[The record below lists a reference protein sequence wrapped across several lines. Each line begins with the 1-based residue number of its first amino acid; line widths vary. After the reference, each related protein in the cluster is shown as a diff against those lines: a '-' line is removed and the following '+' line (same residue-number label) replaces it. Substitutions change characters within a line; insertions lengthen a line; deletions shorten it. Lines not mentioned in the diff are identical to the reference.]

1 MSGAAAALEAR
12 VWSVMESLAKAAAT
26 EICALVDS
34 QCVEM
39 RLEIRRS
46 QGEIQSLRGKVRDLR
61 AALRDKPL
69 STAPQINPQMG
80 EAERDMNAD
89 DLHQEANCE
98 DKEEDKKTSSS
109 GLINFHE
116 DSNLD
121 FVNSHLNSGITHTE
135 FRQPQILSDSLNSED
150 KADAGG
156 LNTAAVKLE
165 AGSYS
170 VSTAECDFEN
180 SQNDQK
186 LCTDAQE
193 PEMGDGDSPFGNI
206 EDFHPQSY
214 YPVQSNQS
222 EEPSSCKYDAVL
234 IRMNE
239 PRNSKGNP
247 SRVEFKI
254 EPEEEPIEERINELP
269 PCEMTDGDGLPW
281 PFLTAG
287 NFETQGHVD
296 NPFGRIED
304 FHPQFHYS
312 AQSYQSEEAS
322 SCKYNAAF
330 RRMNES
336 KNGEGNPSR
345 MEFKT
350 EPEEEPIAERM
361 NELAPCEM
369 TTSDAL
375 SWPFLTATNFEIQ
388 GSSSQTDPQLFQL
401 AGTSD
406 QSLPSCIIRNT
417 VLPCAKQPKT
427 RNMQAQIQV
436 RTVKQNS
443 VGSLSAK
450 QTKVKNQ
457 PKTRTHK
464 RWTCSYCPK
473 SFNNTST
480 LNRHQRIHTGEKP
493 FGCAV
498 CGKRF
503 ADRGNL
509 ITHERGHS
517 GSKPYTCQQCGKS
530 FAHCSNLT
538 AHQRVHTGEK
548 PFCCSLCGKSFAW
561 HYPFKRHMALHG
573 QNGPTKGL

>member
-61 AALRDKPL
+61 AALREKPL
-69 STAPQINPQMG
+69 STAPQINPQIG

-214 YPVQSNQS
+214 YPVQSSQS

-287 NFETQGHVD
+287 NFETQGC
-296 NPFGRIED
+296 
-304 FHPQFHYS
+304 
-312 AQSYQSEEAS
+312 S
-322 SCKYNAAF
+322 SRLEQILHA
-330 RRMNES
+330 
-336 KNGEGNPSR
+336 
-345 MEFKT
+345 
-350 EPEEEPIAERM
+350 
-361 NELAPCEM
+361 
-369 TTSDAL
+369 
-375 SWPFLTATNFEIQ
+375 
-388 GSSSQTDPQLFQL
+388 SQTDSQLFHF

-406 QSLPSCIIRNT
+406 QSLPSCSIKHKVNQQ
-417 VLPCAKQPKT
+417 AKQAKT
-427 RNMQAQIQV
+427 RKIQDRIQV
-436 RTVKQNS
+436 RTFKQNS
-443 VGSLSAK
+443 GTWSAML
-450 QTKVKNQ
+450 TKAKNL
-457 PKTRTHK
+457 PKTSAQKPLPCTF
-464 RWTCSYCPK
+464 CPK
-473 SFNNTST
+473 SFNNASD
-480 LNRHQRIHTGEKP
+480 LKRHQRIHTGERP

-503 ADRGNL
+503 ALRGNL

-517 GSKPYTCQQCGKS
+517 GSKPFSCQQCGKS
-530 FAHCSNLT
+530 FAHGSNLT

-548 PFCCSLCGKSFAW
+548 PFCCSLCGKTFAW

-573 QNGPTKGL
+573 QNGLTPGL

>member
-287 NFETQGHVD
+287 NFETQDMNFSELHQQASCKE
-296 NPFGRIED
+296 ED
-304 FHPQFHYS
+304 EDKRMSSYGLMNLRSRTLGEALKCQDTADPGDFVNAAIKVEADRYSVPIAEYIFDGFHPQL
-312 AQSYQSEEAS
+312 
-322 SCKYNAAF
+322 N
-330 RRMNES
+330 
-336 KNGEGNPSR
+336 
-345 MEFKT
+345 
-350 EPEEEPIAERM
+350 
-361 NELAPCEM
+361 
-369 TTSDAL
+369 
-375 SWPFLTATNFEIQ
+375 
-388 GSSSQTDPQLFQL
+388 DPQLNHL
-401 AGTSD
+401 AETS
-406 QSLPSCIIRNT
+406 QTLPSCSIKHMVEPR
-417 VLPCAKQPKT
+417 AKQVH
-427 RNMQAQIQV
+427 A
-436 RTVKQNS
+436 RTVQNRIQARNFQQNS
-443 VGSLSAK
+443 TSRSAK
-450 QTKVKNQ
+450 TYRLKK
-457 PKTRTHK
+457 PLS
-464 RWTCSYCPK
+464 CPFCPK
-473 SFNNTST
+473 SFYRRYHLQVHLRT
-480 LNRHQRIHTGEKP
+480 HTGEKP

-498 CGKRF
+498 CGK
-503 ADRGNL
+503 N
-509 ITHERGHS
+509 
-517 GSKPYTCQQCGKS
+517 
-530 FAHCSNLT
+530 FAHSSNLNV
-538 AHQRVHTGEK
+538 HQRIHTKEK
-548 PFCCSLCGKSFAW
+548 PSRCTLCGKMFPSLTR
-561 HYPFKRHMALHG
+561 FKRHMTLHEQG
-573 QNGPTKGL
+573 RLGP

>member
-193 PEMGDGDSPFGNI
+193 PEMDMNFSELHQQASCKEEDEDKRMSSYGLMNLRSRTLGEALKCQDTADPGDFVNAAIKVEADRYSVPIAEYIFDG
-206 EDFHPQSY
+206 FHPQL
-214 YPVQSNQS
+214 N
-222 EEPSSCKYDAVL
+222 
-234 IRMNE
+234 
-239 PRNSKGNP
+239 
-247 SRVEFKI
+247 
-254 EPEEEPIEERINELP
+254 
-269 PCEMTDGDGLPW
+269 
-281 PFLTAG
+281 
-287 NFETQGHVD
+287 
-296 NPFGRIED
+296 
-304 FHPQFHYS
+304 
-312 AQSYQSEEAS
+312 
-322 SCKYNAAF
+322 
-330 RRMNES
+330 
-336 KNGEGNPSR
+336 
-345 MEFKT
+345 
-350 EPEEEPIAERM
+350 
-361 NELAPCEM
+361 
-369 TTSDAL
+369 
-375 SWPFLTATNFEIQ
+375 
-388 GSSSQTDPQLFQL
+388 DPQLNHL
-401 AGTSD
+401 AETS
-406 QSLPSCIIRNT
+406 QTLPSCSIKHMVEPR
-417 VLPCAKQPKT
+417 AKQVH
-427 RNMQAQIQV
+427 A
-436 RTVKQNS
+436 RTVQNRIQARNFQQNS
-443 VGSLSAK
+443 TSRSAK
-450 QTKVKNQ
+450 TYRLKK
-457 PKTRTHK
+457 PLS
-464 RWTCSYCPK
+464 CPFCPK
-473 SFNNTST
+473 SFYRRYHLQVHLRT
-480 LNRHQRIHTGEKP
+480 HTGEKP

-498 CGKRF
+498 CGK
-503 ADRGNL
+503 N
-509 ITHERGHS
+509 
-517 GSKPYTCQQCGKS
+517 
-530 FAHCSNLT
+530 FAHSSNLNV
-538 AHQRVHTGEK
+538 HQRIHTKEK
-548 PFCCSLCGKSFAW
+548 PSRCTLCGKMFPSLTR
-561 HYPFKRHMALHG
+561 FKRHMTLHEQG
-573 QNGPTKGL
+573 RLGP

>member
-61 AALRDKPL
+61 AALREKPL
-69 STAPQINPQMG
+69 STAPQINPQIG

-193 PEMGDGDSPFGNI
+193 PEMGHI
-206 EDFHPQSY
+206 
-214 YPVQSNQS
+214 
-222 EEPSSCKYDAVL
+222 
-234 IRMNE
+234 
-239 PRNSKGNP
+239 
-247 SRVEFKI
+247 
-254 EPEEEPIEERINELP
+254 
-269 PCEMTDGDGLPW
+269 
-281 PFLTAG
+281 
-287 NFETQGHVD
+287 D
-296 NPFGRIED
+296 NPCGRIED
-304 FHPQFHYS
+304 FHPQSHYS

-322 SCKYNAAF
+322 SCKYNSVF
-330 RRMNES
+330 SRVNEPRRF
-336 KNGEGNPSR
+336 EGNPRR

-369 TTSDAL
+369 ATNNAL
-375 SWPFLTATNFEIQ
+375 AWPFLTTTNFEIH
-388 GSSSQTDPQLFQL
+388 GSSSQADPQLFQL

-406 QSLPSCIIRNT
+406 QSLPSCSIRNT
-417 VLPCAKQPKT
+417 VLPGAKHAKT
-427 RNMQAQIQV
+427 RNMQTQIEV
-436 RTVKQNS
+436 RNFKQNS
-443 VGSLSAK
+443 GSLSVM
-450 QTKVKNQ
+450 QTKVKKQ
-457 PKTRTHK
+457 AKTTMHK

-473 SFNNTST
+473 SFNNTSD
-480 LNRHQRIHTGEKP
+480 LKRHQRIHTGEKP

-503 ADRGNL
+503 AHRGNL

-530 FAHCSNLT
+530 FAHGPNLT

-548 PFCCSLCGKSFAW
+548 PFCCSLCGKTFAW

-573 QNGPTKGL
+573 QNGLSQGL

>member
-193 PEMGDGDSPFGNI
+193 PEM
-206 EDFHPQSY
+206 
-214 YPVQSNQS
+214 
-222 EEPSSCKYDAVL
+222 
-234 IRMNE
+234 
-239 PRNSKGNP
+239 
-247 SRVEFKI
+247 
-254 EPEEEPIEERINELP
+254 
-269 PCEMTDGDGLPW
+269 
-281 PFLTAG
+281 
-287 NFETQGHVD
+287 GHVD